1 MLPTPEDD
9 LARAMVTPQ
18 YWINSANA
26 LRASAAAI
34 WYFLQSDAPVDL
46 SSALASD
53 PPLDTAVNLSQVYRM
68 LCGMSLELAYKASLV
83 AMGEKIKPTHDLAW
97 LAEQVLSSVS
107 RRDRGLLELLAQSVV
122 WEGRY
127 PAPKEALSLEYFV
140 YLWYENLYRGE
151 KWGRN
156 GEILKRIEPD
166 PLSWEN
172 YNTLW
177 QSAMIA
183 YEWHSS

>member
-1 MLPTPEDD
+1 MLTTPEDD

-18 YWINSANA
+18 YWINSANT

-83 AMGEKIKPTHDLAW
+83 AMGEKMKPTHDLAW
-97 LAEQVLSSVS
+97 LA
-107 RRDRGLLELLAQSVV
+107 
-122 WEGRY
+122 
-127 PAPKEALSLEYFV
+127 
-140 YLWYENLYRGE
+140 
-151 KWGRN
+151 
-156 GEILKRIEPD
+156 
-166 PLSWEN
+166 
-172 YNTLW
+172 
-177 QSAMIA
+177 
-183 YEWHSS
+183 